1 MRYSQSEALAFKN
14 NSKDRSRKDSAARQE
29 ESSPG
34 EKKSGK
40 GQVIHLKSKHVLLS
54 L

>member
-14 NSKDRSRKDSAARQE
+14 NTKDRSRKDSTARQG

-40 GQVIHLKSKHVLLS
+40 GQVIHLKSKHALLS